1 MDPDSTLAHHD
12 ILGQG
17 TAYVLLII
25 GLFIVPQALE
35 RWRIPT
41 AITSLGL
48 GAGLGM
54 GFGMFQDDQSIHL
67 LSTFGIVSLFL
78 FAGLEVDI
86 RLISAE
92 RKTIASH
99 IAMRLI
105 GLAGV
110 TWMAHNVFALDFRPS
125 ALLGLAILTPST
137 GFILSSLRGFGLDL
151 KQERTVKSHAI
162 ASEIVAL
169 LVLFVVLRSGDSTSL
184 LVGILSLAGMVI
196 VVPLIFRWMRTWLVD
211 HGPRGEF
218 AFLVVLAIACASI
231 TKALGAYY
239 LLGAFMA
246 GLIAQRTRLRDP
258 TLVSKRMV
266 ESVELFAVFFIPFY
280 FLAAGLEFRKSD
292 FSLKAVLTGLLIFVV
307 VRPLWLLI
315 VATLR
320 RRQHG
325 ETLNQGMRVAWA
337 LMPTLVFTLVIAQIL
352 RDGFGLSSEL
362 FGGLIIYALCTTLL
376 PLIALRLPA
385 NLLDFTAPEALD
397 LTATGSDTMPGSED
411 YAGINH
417 AGRRLS
423 LRHRHIN
430 RPATTSADPQGPNA
444 ESMPPTERRP

>member
-1 MDPDSTLAHHD
+1 VNPIPVADPHVLF
-12 ILGQG
+12 GQG
-17 TAYVLLII
+17 TMYVLLII
-25 GLFIVPQALE
+25 ALFIVPQVFE

-54 GFGMFQDDQSIHL
+54 GFGVFQEDQSIHL
-67 LSTFGIVSLFL
+67 LSTFGIVALFL
-78 FAGLEVDI
+78 FAGLEVDL
-86 RLISAE
+86 RLISRE

-99 IAMRLI
+99 VALRLV

-110 TWMAHNVFALDFRPS
+110 TWMAHGAFGLDVRPS

-137 GFILSSLRGFGLDL
+137 GFILSSLKGFGLDAG
-151 KQERTVKSHAI
+151 QERTVTSHAI

-169 LVLFVVLRSGDSTSL
+169 LVLFVVLRSGDGTSL
-184 LVGILSLAGMVI
+184 LVGILALAGMVI
-196 VVPLIFRWMRTWLVD
+196 VVPLIFRYMRTWLVD

-280 FLAAGLEFRKSD
+280 FLAAGLEFQRND
-292 FSLKAVLTGLLIFVV
+292 FTLKAVLTGLGMFLV

-315 VATLR
+315 VASLR

-325 ETLNQGMRVAWA
+325 ETLDQGMRVGLA

-352 RDGFGLSSEL
+352 RDGFGLSPIL
-362 FGGLIIYALCTTLL
+362 FGGLVVYALCTTLV

-397 LTATGSDTMPGSED
+397 PTAAGPYRLADGDD

-417 AGRRLS
+417 AGRRLA
-423 LRHRHIN
+423 LRHRFIN
-430 RPATTSADPQGPNA
+430 QSAPVVA
-444 ESMPPTERRP
+444 MPPAGTAKIDPTAPGP